1 MSELQLSHELIR
13 SVQDVIIAQDP
24 QAQDS
29 GIAAQYLSAIIGVL
43 LGSQDMPKANKKE
56 ILEHLYAFSEHVMQ
70 DIEEQRQAEAPA
82 PANPDEAFGI
92 WRPGDN

>member
-1 MSELQLSHELIR
+1 MSELQLSQELIQ
-13 SVQDVIIAQDP
+13 SVQEVIARQDP
-24 QAQDS
+24 QAQDP

-43 LGSQDMPKANKKE
+43 LGSQDMPKDGKKE

-70 DIEEQRQAEAPA
+70 DIEEQRQSTAAPA
-82 PANPDEAFGI
+82 PSAEEAFGI